1 MRMPGFSAE
10 RSLEAGANRRR
21 FLQFATVTPP
31 PVEAAGSRFG
41 PTLPTCHWEKQWVV
55 CGSALPGY
63 APPMCLEWVYVCK
76 FPGSSRNALF

>member
-31 PVEAAGSRFG
+31 PVEGAGSGFG
-41 PTLPTCHWEKQWVV
+41 PTLATGHWE
-55 CGSALPGY
+55 
-63 APPMCLEWVYVCK
+63 
-76 FPGSSRNALF
+76 